1 MPDTQIR
8 LPLGIT
14 GWTVYTRLKNEAGN
28 IWQTTTSTFVPYV
41 VANVANYALATP
53 ETPAGSGDYE
63 ATMPVGSAAGKYS
76 WAHYRQMGGAAAI
89 SDPLAGN
96 GGDTWDGTSFGAAAG
111 GASVA
116 DIFAKPI
123 GGGTFE
129 EAILAQTAV
138 AAGRLTQ
145 SSDGTADTFHDFK
158 DPTTPRVTSTSTPTE
173 RTVTIL

>member
-1 MPDTQIR
+1 MPDTKLR

-14 GWTVYTRLKNEAGN
+14 GWTVYTRLKNESGL
-28 IWQTTTSTFVPYV
+28 IWQTTTSTYVPYV
-41 VANVANYALATP
+41 VANVANYALSTP
-53 ETPAGSGDYE
+53 ETPATSTDYE
-63 ATMPVGSAAGKYS
+63 ATMPVGSAAGNYS
-76 WAHYRQMGGAAAI
+76 WAHYRQTGGSPTIADPLVGNGSGYWDGSAFSSGAA
-89 SDPLAGN
+89 
-96 GGDTWDGTSFGAAAG
+96 

-116 DIFAKPI
+116 DIFARPI

-129 EAILAQTAV
+129 EAILAQAAV

-158 DPTTPRVTSTSTPTE
+158 DPTTPRVASTSTPTE